1 MGSQYHPNS
10 LLCSD
15 SALSLKETDVGPGA
29 LAILQKRV
37 NHALLVLRAAASES
51 GVLDHDLFSIDGES
65 DPLTGSELA
74 GFRAGARLALQLLGE
89 SIA

>member
-1 MGSQYHPNS
+1 MNEQPAFGEADLSNCERELIHLAGSVQPH
-10 LLCSD
+10 
-15 SALSLKETDVGPGA
+15 G
-29 LAILQKRV
+29 
-37 NHALLVLRAAASES
+37 ALLVLRAAASES